1 MSEAEEVKL
10 YIKVVIN
17 KEKTTV
23 LFAEAGSDFIDI
35 LLSFLLLPLGTIVKV
50 VEKHYGD
57 KAPAIGSFST
67 LYNGIA
73 NLDSVHFNSESAKS
87 LLLNPISNLKNCWRR
102 LKLNYT
108 DPTSSNFAKEYDGV
122 FTKSADSLTIS
133 DDLQVIPNVA
143 GSIINTLSNLSI
155 AITDMDGAETRNVTF
170 GFNEMMALLKE
181 ALISRNPLTALLLGG
196 SQMNLAAVKYERGN
210 ALLTQ
215 IDKDAASVNPKKM
228 ILKVMIQ
235 KSTFKLLFAQADSE
249 FINLLFS
256 LLTLPK
262 GRVEWYLGSNTGLKN
277 MDSLHRSI
285 AVDNFDKH
293 LRELIVEGSR
303 KTDYLINPAV
313 YDIYRSSNEFSP
325 LNFSQHGSKFYLEGS
340 RMYMVSDDI
349 TVVPLTITSSIS
361 IINKMKIPL
370 SDVRELELQVGLEE
384 GLSILKAALTSSTAL
399 TDSLIQPMFKNP
411 KQES

>member
-1 MSEAEEVKL
+1 M
-10 YIKVVIN
+10 
-17 KEKTTV
+17 
-23 LFAEAGSDFIDI
+23 
-35 LLSFLLLPLGTIVKV
+35 IVKV

-73 NLDSVHFNSESAKS
+73 NLDSVHFKSESAKS
-87 LLLNPISNLKNCWRR
+87 LLLNPISDFKNYLCG

-122 FTKSADSLTIS
+122 FTKSADSFTIS

-143 GSIINTLSNLSI
+143 GSIINTLSI

-215 IDKDAASVNPKKM
+215 IDKDSASVNPTKM

-249 FINLLFS
+249 FINFLFS
-256 LLTLPK
+256 LLTLPL

-277 MDSLHRSI
+277 MDSLHWSI
-285 AVDNFDKH
+285 AVDNFDEH
-293 LRELIVEGSR
+293 LRELRVEGSW

-313 YDIYRSSNEFSP
+313 YDISRSRNEFSP
-325 LNFSQHGSKFYLEGS
+325 LNFSQHGSKDYLEGS
-340 RMYMVSDDI
+340 RMYMVSDDL
-349 TVVPLTITSSIS
+349 TVLPLTITSSVS
-361 IINKMKIPL
+361 VINKMKISL

-399 TDSLIQPMFKNP
+399 TDGLIKPMLKKP

>member
-17 KEKTTV
+17 KEKTKV
-23 LFAEAGSDFIDI
+23 LFAEAGSDFTDI
-35 LLSFLLLPLGTIVKV
+35 L
-50 VEKHYGD
+50 
-57 KAPAIGSFST
+57 
-67 LYNGIA
+67 
-73 NLDSVHFNSESAKS
+73 
-87 LLLNPISNLKNCWRR
+87 

-122 FTKSADSLTIS
+122 FTKSADLFTIS
-133 DDLQVIPNVA
+133 DDLQVMPNVA
-143 GSIINTLSNLSI
+143 GSVINTLSNLSI

-196 SQMNLAAVKYERGN
+196 ND
-210 ALLTQ
+210 LLTQ

-249 FINLLFS
+249 FINFLFS
-256 LLTLPK
+256 LLTLPL

-277 MDSLHRSI
+277 MDGLHRSI

-293 LRELIVEGSR
+293 LTEVFR

-313 YDIYRSSNEFSP
+313 YDINCSRNEFSP
-325 LNFSQHGSKFYLEGS
+325 LNFSQQGTKDYLEGS
-340 RMYMVSDDI
+340 RTYMVSDDL

-384 GLSILKAALTSSTAL
+384 GLSILKAALTSTTAL
-399 TDSLIQPMFKNP
+399 TDSLIQPMLKNP